1 MVNVARIVAIETRNN
16 IQGCLNAKA
25 IKLINASDSEK
36 LEFWNSLT
44 TDQKK
49 RVKSH
54 IETYQAIADKK
65 KYLK

>member
-1 MVNVARIVAIETRNN
+1 MV

-25 IKLINASDSEK
+25 IKLINAPDSQK